1 MGRGGS
7 PAGVGRVRTRHLR
20 HRGAAR
26 GPGAERAAAIQP
38 LGLRDHCCRPLARS
52 GALRGHQCHPRDHRS
67 HASQRRTRRR
77 GRNPASERDGRPSLC
92 PDARLWLSRHSR
104 FMACRAPSIACSCD
118 GRVLRRPDA
127 GRLRVAN
134 RPDRSV
140 PGSDHAGCDH
150 SLCARGTDVGEAV
163 PAARPA
169 RKGRPRMNTTVLISM
184 LATSV
189 AAASPLLLAALGE
202 LVVERSGVLNLGIE
216 GIMLVGALTAVAATL
231 GSGSVVVGIL
241 CAVVAGMLLGLLF
254 AFLTVTIRAD
264 HVVAGLAMVLF
275 GDGLSSFA
283 GHQLVGIDIGQHVP
297 PLALPW
303 ISDIPA
309 LGQIFF
315 RQNALVYFS
324 YLMVAVV
331 WYFLYRTRPGLA
343 LRAAGEKPSAV
354 DVVGWNVFR
363 IRYLAVLFG
372 AGMAGLAGAF
382 LSGAYLYMLGGGMTA
397 GRGRG

>member
-1 MGRGGS
+1 
-7 PAGVGRVRTRHLR
+7 
-20 HRGAAR
+20 
-26 GPGAERAAAIQP
+26 
-38 LGLRDHCCRPLARS
+38 
-52 GALRGHQCHPRDHRS
+52 
-67 HASQRRTRRR
+67 
-77 GRNPASERDGRPSLC
+77 
-92 PDARLWLSRHSR
+92 
-104 FMACRAPSIACSCD
+104 
-118 GRVLRRPDA
+118 
-127 GRLRVAN
+127 
-134 RPDRSV
+134 
-140 PGSDHAGCDH
+140 
-150 SLCARGTDVGEAV
+150 
-163 PAARPA
+163 
-169 RKGRPRMNTTVLISM
+169 MNATVLVSM

-216 GIMLVGALTAVAATL
+216 GIMLLGALTAVAATL
-231 GSGSVVVGIL
+231 GSGSVLVGIA
-241 CAVVAGMLLGLLF
+241 CAIAAGMLLGLLF

-264 HVVAGLAMVLF
+264 HVVAGLAMVLL

-283 GHQLVGIDIGQHVP
+283 GHGLVGIDIGQNVP

-382 LSGAYLYMLGGGMTA
+382 LSVAYLTTWAEGMTA
-397 GRGRG
+397 GRGWVALALVIFAGWHPIKLLGGAYLFGFAYILIAQSQVLGGVFYLISTYVMQMFPYLMAIVVLAVMGRRAMKQRVGAPEALALPYVREER

>member
-1 MGRGGS
+1 VN
-7 PAGVGRVRTRHLR
+7 A
-20 HRGAAR
+20 
-26 GPGAERAAAIQP
+26 
-38 LGLRDHCCRPLARS
+38 
-52 GALRGHQCHPRDHRS
+52 
-67 HASQRRTRRR
+67 
-77 GRNPASERDGRPSLC
+77 
-92 PDARLWLSRHSR
+92 
-104 FMACRAPSIACSCD
+104 
-118 GRVLRRPDA
+118 
-127 GRLRVAN
+127 
-134 RPDRSV
+134 
-140 PGSDHAGCDH
+140 
-150 SLCARGTDVGEAV
+150 
-163 PAARPA
+163 
-169 RKGRPRMNTTVLISM
+169 TVLVSM

-216 GIMLVGALTAVAATL
+216 GIMLLGALTAVAATL
-231 GSGSVVVGIL
+231 GSGSVLVGIA
-241 CAVVAGMLLGLLF
+241 CAIAAGMLLGLLF

-264 HVVAGLAMVLF
+264 HVVAGLAMVLL

-283 GHQLVGIDIGQHVP
+283 GHALVGIDIGQNVP

-382 LSGAYLYMLGGGMTA
+382 LSVAYLSTWAEGMTA
-397 GRGRG
+397 GRGWVALALVIFAGWHPIKLLGGAYLFGFAYILIAQSQVLGGVFHMVSTYVMQMFPYLMAIVVLAVMGRRAMKQRVGAPEALALPYVREER

>member
-1 MGRGGS
+1 
-7 PAGVGRVRTRHLR
+7 
-20 HRGAAR
+20 
-26 GPGAERAAAIQP
+26 
-38 LGLRDHCCRPLARS
+38 
-52 GALRGHQCHPRDHRS
+52 
-67 HASQRRTRRR
+67 
-77 GRNPASERDGRPSLC
+77 
-92 PDARLWLSRHSR
+92 
-104 FMACRAPSIACSCD
+104 
-118 GRVLRRPDA
+118 
-127 GRLRVAN
+127 
-134 RPDRSV
+134 
-140 PGSDHAGCDH
+140 
-150 SLCARGTDVGEAV
+150 
-163 PAARPA
+163 
-169 RKGRPRMNTTVLISM
+169 MNATVLVSM

-216 GIMLVGALTAVAATL
+216 GIMLLGALTAVAATL
-231 GSGSVVVGIL
+231 GSGSVLVGIA
-241 CAVVAGMLLGLLF
+241 CAIVAGMLLGLLF

-264 HVVAGLAMVLF
+264 HVVAGLAMVLL

-283 GHQLVGIDIGQHVP
+283 GHGLVGIDIGQNVP

-382 LSGAYLYMLGGGMTA
+382 LSVAYLSTWAEGMTA
-397 GRGRG
+397 GRGWVALALVIFAGWHPIKLLGGAYLFGFAYILIAQSQVLGGVFYMISTYVMQMFPYLMAILVLAVMGRRAMKQRVGAPEALALPYVREER

>member
-1 MGRGGS
+1 
-7 PAGVGRVRTRHLR
+7 
-20 HRGAAR
+20 
-26 GPGAERAAAIQP
+26 
-38 LGLRDHCCRPLARS
+38 
-52 GALRGHQCHPRDHRS
+52 
-67 HASQRRTRRR
+67 
-77 GRNPASERDGRPSLC
+77 
-92 PDARLWLSRHSR
+92 
-104 FMACRAPSIACSCD
+104 
-118 GRVLRRPDA
+118 
-127 GRLRVAN
+127 
-134 RPDRSV
+134 
-140 PGSDHAGCDH
+140 
-150 SLCARGTDVGEAV
+150 
-163 PAARPA
+163 
-169 RKGRPRMNTTVLISM
+169 
-184 LATSV
+184 
-189 AAASPLLLAALGE
+189 

-216 GIMLVGALTAVAATL
+216 GIMLLGALTAVAATL
-231 GSGSVVVGIL
+231 GSGSVLVGIA
-241 CAVVAGMLLGLLF
+241 CAIAAGMLLGLLF

-264 HVVAGLAMVLF
+264 HVVAGLAMVLL

-283 GHQLVGIDIGQHVP
+283 GHGLVGIDIGQNVP

-382 LSGAYLYMLGGGMTA
+382 LSVAYLSTWAEGMTA
-397 GRGRG
+397 GRGWVALALVIFAGWHPIKLLGGAYLFGFAYILIAQSQVLGGVFYMISTYVMQMFPYLMAIAVLAVMGRRAMKQRVGAPEALALPYVREER

>member
-1 MGRGGS
+1 
-7 PAGVGRVRTRHLR
+7 
-20 HRGAAR
+20 
-26 GPGAERAAAIQP
+26 
-38 LGLRDHCCRPLARS
+38 
-52 GALRGHQCHPRDHRS
+52 
-67 HASQRRTRRR
+67 
-77 GRNPASERDGRPSLC
+77 
-92 PDARLWLSRHSR
+92 
-104 FMACRAPSIACSCD
+104 
-118 GRVLRRPDA
+118 
-127 GRLRVAN
+127 
-134 RPDRSV
+134 
-140 PGSDHAGCDH
+140 
-150 SLCARGTDVGEAV
+150 
-163 PAARPA
+163 
-169 RKGRPRMNTTVLISM
+169 MNATVLVSM

-216 GIMLVGALTAVAATL
+216 GIMLLGALTAVAATL
-231 GSGSVVVGIL
+231 GSGSVLVGIA
-241 CAVVAGMLLGLLF
+241 CAIAAGMLLGLLF

-264 HVVAGLAMVLF
+264 HVVAGLAMVLL

-283 GHQLVGIDIGQHVP
+283 GHGLVGIDIGQNVP

-354 DVVGWNVFR
+354 DVVGWSVFR

-382 LSGAYLYMLGGGMTA
+382 LSVAYLTTWAEGMTA
-397 GRGRG
+397 GRGWVALALVIFAGWHPIKLLGGAYLFGFAYILIAQSQVLGGVFYMISTYVMQMFPYLMAILVLAVMGRRAMKQRVGAPEALALPYVREER

>member
-1 MGRGGS
+1 VN
-7 PAGVGRVRTRHLR
+7 A
-20 HRGAAR
+20 
-26 GPGAERAAAIQP
+26 
-38 LGLRDHCCRPLARS
+38 
-52 GALRGHQCHPRDHRS
+52 
-67 HASQRRTRRR
+67 
-77 GRNPASERDGRPSLC
+77 
-92 PDARLWLSRHSR
+92 
-104 FMACRAPSIACSCD
+104 
-118 GRVLRRPDA
+118 
-127 GRLRVAN
+127 
-134 RPDRSV
+134 
-140 PGSDHAGCDH
+140 
-150 SLCARGTDVGEAV
+150 
-163 PAARPA
+163 
-169 RKGRPRMNTTVLISM
+169 TVLVSM

-216 GIMLVGALTAVAATL
+216 GIMLLGALAAVAATL
-231 GSGSVVVGIL
+231 GSGSVLVGIA
-241 CAVVAGMLLGLLF
+241 CAIAAGMLLGLLF

-264 HVVAGLAMVLF
+264 HVVAGLAMVLL

-283 GHQLVGIDIGQHVP
+283 GHGLVGIDIGQNVP

-382 LSGAYLYMLGGGMTA
+382 LSVAYLSTWAEGMTA
-397 GRGRG
+397 GRGWVALALVIFAGWHPIKLLGGAYLFGFAYILIAQSQVLGGVFYMISTYVMQMFPYLMAIVVLAVMGRRAMKQRVGAPEALALPYVREER

>member
-1 MGRGGS
+1 
-7 PAGVGRVRTRHLR
+7 
-20 HRGAAR
+20 
-26 GPGAERAAAIQP
+26 
-38 LGLRDHCCRPLARS
+38 
-52 GALRGHQCHPRDHRS
+52 
-67 HASQRRTRRR
+67 
-77 GRNPASERDGRPSLC
+77 
-92 PDARLWLSRHSR
+92 
-104 FMACRAPSIACSCD
+104 
-118 GRVLRRPDA
+118 
-127 GRLRVAN
+127 
-134 RPDRSV
+134 
-140 PGSDHAGCDH
+140 
-150 SLCARGTDVGEAV
+150 
-163 PAARPA
+163 
-169 RKGRPRMNTTVLISM
+169 MNATVLVSM

-231 GSGSVVVGIL
+231 GSGSVLVGIT
-241 CAVVAGMLLGLLF
+241 CAIAAGMLLGLLF

-264 HVVAGLAMVLF
+264 HVVAGLAMVLL

-283 GHQLVGIDIGQHVP
+283 GHGLVGIDIGQNVP
-297 PLALPW
+297 LLALPW

-309 LGQIFF
+309 LGRIFF

-382 LSGAYLYMLGGGMTA
+382 LSVAYLSTWAEGMTA
-397 GRGRG
+397 GRGWVALALVIFAGWHPIKLLGGAYLFGFAYILIAQSQVLGGVFYLISTYVMQMFPYLMAIVVLAVMGRRAMKQRVGAPEALAIPYVREER

>member
-1 MGRGGS
+1 
-7 PAGVGRVRTRHLR
+7 
-20 HRGAAR
+20 
-26 GPGAERAAAIQP
+26 
-38 LGLRDHCCRPLARS
+38 
-52 GALRGHQCHPRDHRS
+52 
-67 HASQRRTRRR
+67 
-77 GRNPASERDGRPSLC
+77 
-92 PDARLWLSRHSR
+92 
-104 FMACRAPSIACSCD
+104 
-118 GRVLRRPDA
+118 
-127 GRLRVAN
+127 
-134 RPDRSV
+134 
-140 PGSDHAGCDH
+140 
-150 SLCARGTDVGEAV
+150 
-163 PAARPA
+163 
-169 RKGRPRMNTTVLISM
+169 MNTAVLISM

-216 GIMLVGALTAVAATL
+216 GIMLLGALTAAAATF
-231 GSGSVVVGIL
+231 GSGSVVVGI
-241 CAVVAGMLLGLLF
+241 ASAIAASSLLGLLF

-264 HVVAGLAMVLF
+264 HVVAGLALVLF

-283 GHQLVGIDIGQHVP
+283 GHDLVGTDIGQHVP

-324 YLMVAVV
+324 YLMVGVV

-372 AGMAGLAGAF
+372 ASMAGLAGAF
-382 LSGAYLYMLGGGMTA
+382 LSVAYLTTWAEGMTA
-397 GRGRG
+397 GRGWVALALVIFAGWHPIKLLGGAYLFGFAYILIAQSQVLGGVFHLISTYVMQMFPYLMAIAVLAVMGRRAMKRRVGAPEALALPYVREER

>member
-1 MGRGGS
+1 MT
-7 PAGVGRVRTRHLR
+7 AT
-20 HRGAAR
+20 
-26 GPGAERAAAIQP
+26 I
-38 LGLRDHCCRPLARS
+38 
-52 GALRGHQCHPRDHRS
+52 
-67 HASQRRTRRR
+67 
-77 GRNPASERDGRPSLC
+77 
-92 PDARLWLSRHSR
+92 
-104 FMACRAPSIACSCD
+104 
-118 GRVLRRPDA
+118 
-127 GRLRVAN
+127 
-134 RPDRSV
+134 
-140 PGSDHAGCDH
+140 
-150 SLCARGTDVGEAV
+150 
-163 PAARPA
+163 
-169 RKGRPRMNTTVLISM
+169 LISM

-216 GIMLVGALTAVAATL
+216 GIMLLGALTAVAATI
-231 GSGSVVVGIL
+231 GSGSVVIGIV
-241 CAVVAGMLLGLLF
+241 CAIAAGMLLGLLF

-283 GHQLVGIDIGQHVP
+283 GHALVGIDIGQHVP
-297 PLALPW
+297 PLALPL

-363 IRYLAVLFG
+363 IRYFAVLFG

-382 LSGAYLYMLGGGMTA
+382 LSVAYLSTWAEGMTA
-397 GRGRG
+397 GRGWVALALVIFAGWHPIKLLGGAYLFGFAYILIAQSQVLGGVFHMVSTYVMQMFPYLMAIVVLAVMGRRAMKQRVGAPEALALPYVREER

>member
-1 MGRGGS
+1 
-7 PAGVGRVRTRHLR
+7 
-20 HRGAAR
+20 
-26 GPGAERAAAIQP
+26 
-38 LGLRDHCCRPLARS
+38 
-52 GALRGHQCHPRDHRS
+52 
-67 HASQRRTRRR
+67 
-77 GRNPASERDGRPSLC
+77 
-92 PDARLWLSRHSR
+92 
-104 FMACRAPSIACSCD
+104 
-118 GRVLRRPDA
+118 
-127 GRLRVAN
+127 
-134 RPDRSV
+134 
-140 PGSDHAGCDH
+140 
-150 SLCARGTDVGEAV
+150 
-163 PAARPA
+163 
-169 RKGRPRMNTTVLISM
+169 MNATVLVSM

-216 GIMLVGALTAVAATL
+216 GIMLLGALTAVAATL
-231 GSGSVVVGIL
+231 GSGSVLVGIA
-241 CAVVAGMLLGLLF
+241 CAIAAGMLLGLLF

-264 HVVAGLAMVLF
+264 HVVAGLAMVLL

-283 GHQLVGIDIGQHVP
+283 GHGLVGIDIGQNVP

-354 DVVGWNVFR
+354 DVVGWSVFR

-382 LSGAYLYMLGGGMTA
+382 LSVAYLSTWAEGMTA
-397 GRGRG
+397 GRGWVALALVIFAGWHPIKLLGGAYLFGFAYILIAQSQVLGGVFYMISTYVMQMFPYLMAILVLAVMGRRAMKQRVGAPEALALPYVREER

>member
-1 MGRGGS
+1 
-7 PAGVGRVRTRHLR
+7 
-20 HRGAAR
+20 
-26 GPGAERAAAIQP
+26 
-38 LGLRDHCCRPLARS
+38 
-52 GALRGHQCHPRDHRS
+52 
-67 HASQRRTRRR
+67 
-77 GRNPASERDGRPSLC
+77 
-92 PDARLWLSRHSR
+92 
-104 FMACRAPSIACSCD
+104 
-118 GRVLRRPDA
+118 
-127 GRLRVAN
+127 
-134 RPDRSV
+134 
-140 PGSDHAGCDH
+140 
-150 SLCARGTDVGEAV
+150 
-163 PAARPA
+163 
-169 RKGRPRMNTTVLISM
+169 
-184 LATSV
+184 
-189 AAASPLLLAALGE
+189 

-216 GIMLVGALTAVAATL
+216 GIMLLGALTAVAATL
-231 GSGSVVVGIL
+231 GSGSVLVGIA
-241 CAVVAGMLLGLLF
+241 CAIAAGMLLGLLF

-264 HVVAGLAMVLF
+264 HVVAGLAMVLL

-283 GHQLVGIDIGQHVP
+283 GHGLVGIDIGQNVP

-382 LSGAYLYMLGGGMTA
+382 LSVAYLTTWAEGMTA
-397 GRGRG
+397 GRGWVALALVIFAGWHPIKLLGGAYLFGFAYILIAQSQVLGGVFYLISTYVMQMFPYLMAIVVLAVMGRRAMKQRVGAPEALALPYVREER

>member
-1 MGRGGS
+1 
-7 PAGVGRVRTRHLR
+7 
-20 HRGAAR
+20 
-26 GPGAERAAAIQP
+26 
-38 LGLRDHCCRPLARS
+38 
-52 GALRGHQCHPRDHRS
+52 
-67 HASQRRTRRR
+67 
-77 GRNPASERDGRPSLC
+77 
-92 PDARLWLSRHSR
+92 
-104 FMACRAPSIACSCD
+104 
-118 GRVLRRPDA
+118 
-127 GRLRVAN
+127 
-134 RPDRSV
+134 
-140 PGSDHAGCDH
+140 
-150 SLCARGTDVGEAV
+150 
-163 PAARPA
+163 
-169 RKGRPRMNTTVLISM
+169 M

-216 GIMLVGALTAVAATL
+216 GIMLLGALTAVAATL
-231 GSGSVVVGIL
+231 GSGSVLVGIA
-241 CAVVAGMLLGLLF
+241 CAIAAGMLLGLLF

-264 HVVAGLAMVLF
+264 HVVAGLAMVLL

-283 GHQLVGIDIGQHVP
+283 GHGLVGIDIGQNVP

-382 LSGAYLYMLGGGMTA
+382 LSVAYLSTWAEGMTA
-397 GRGRG
+397 GRGWVALALVIFAGWHPIKLLGGAYLFGFAYILIAQSQVLGGVFYLISTYVMQMFPYLMAIVVLAVMGRRAMKQRVGAPEALALPYVREER

>member
-1 MGRGGS
+1 
-7 PAGVGRVRTRHLR
+7 
-20 HRGAAR
+20 
-26 GPGAERAAAIQP
+26 
-38 LGLRDHCCRPLARS
+38 
-52 GALRGHQCHPRDHRS
+52 
-67 HASQRRTRRR
+67 
-77 GRNPASERDGRPSLC
+77 
-92 PDARLWLSRHSR
+92 
-104 FMACRAPSIACSCD
+104 
-118 GRVLRRPDA
+118 
-127 GRLRVAN
+127 
-134 RPDRSV
+134 
-140 PGSDHAGCDH
+140 
-150 SLCARGTDVGEAV
+150 
-163 PAARPA
+163 
-169 RKGRPRMNTTVLISM
+169 MNATVLVSM

-216 GIMLVGALTAVAATL
+216 GIMLLGALTSVAATL
-231 GSGSVVVGIL
+231 GSGSVLVGIA
-241 CAVVAGMLLGLLF
+241 CAIAAGMLLGLLF

-264 HVVAGLAMVLF
+264 HVVAGLAMVLL

-283 GHQLVGIDIGQHVP
+283 GHGLVGIDIGQNVP

-382 LSGAYLYMLGGGMTA
+382 LSVAYLSTWAEGMTA
-397 GRGRG
+397 GRGWVALALVIFAGWHPIKLLGGAYLFGFAYILIAQSQVLGGVFYMISTYVMQMFPYLMAIAVLAVMGRRAMKQRVGAPEALALPYVREER

>member
-1 MGRGGS
+1 
-7 PAGVGRVRTRHLR
+7 
-20 HRGAAR
+20 
-26 GPGAERAAAIQP
+26 
-38 LGLRDHCCRPLARS
+38 
-52 GALRGHQCHPRDHRS
+52 
-67 HASQRRTRRR
+67 
-77 GRNPASERDGRPSLC
+77 
-92 PDARLWLSRHSR
+92 
-104 FMACRAPSIACSCD
+104 
-118 GRVLRRPDA
+118 
-127 GRLRVAN
+127 
-134 RPDRSV
+134 
-140 PGSDHAGCDH
+140 
-150 SLCARGTDVGEAV
+150 
-163 PAARPA
+163 
-169 RKGRPRMNTTVLISM
+169 
-184 LATSV
+184 
-189 AAASPLLLAALGE
+189 

-216 GIMLVGALTAVAATL
+216 GIMLLGALTSVAATL
-231 GSGSVVVGIL
+231 GSGSVLVGIA
-241 CAVVAGMLLGLLF
+241 CAIAAGMLLGLLF

-264 HVVAGLAMVLF
+264 HVVAGLAMVLL

-283 GHQLVGIDIGQHVP
+283 GHGLVGIDIGQNVP

-382 LSGAYLYMLGGGMTA
+382 LSVAYLTTWAEGMTA
-397 GRGRG
+397 GRGWVALALVIFAGWHPIKLLGGAYLFGFAYILIAQSQVLGGVFYMISTYVMQMFPYLMAIAVLAVMGRRAMKQRVGAPEALALPYVREER

>member
-1 MGRGGS
+1 VN
-7 PAGVGRVRTRHLR
+7 A
-20 HRGAAR
+20 
-26 GPGAERAAAIQP
+26 
-38 LGLRDHCCRPLARS
+38 
-52 GALRGHQCHPRDHRS
+52 
-67 HASQRRTRRR
+67 
-77 GRNPASERDGRPSLC
+77 
-92 PDARLWLSRHSR
+92 
-104 FMACRAPSIACSCD
+104 
-118 GRVLRRPDA
+118 
-127 GRLRVAN
+127 
-134 RPDRSV
+134 
-140 PGSDHAGCDH
+140 
-150 SLCARGTDVGEAV
+150 
-163 PAARPA
+163 
-169 RKGRPRMNTTVLISM
+169 TVLVSM

-216 GIMLVGALTAVAATL
+216 GIMLLGALTAVAATL
-231 GSGSVVVGIL
+231 GSGSVLVGIA
-241 CAVVAGMLLGLLF
+241 CAIAAGMLLGLLF

-264 HVVAGLAMVLF
+264 HVVAGLAMVLL

-283 GHQLVGIDIGQHVP
+283 GHGLVGIDIGQNVP

-382 LSGAYLYMLGGGMTA
+382 LSVAYLTTWAEGMTA
-397 GRGRG
+397 GRGWVALALVIFAGWHPIKLLGGAYLFGFAYILIAQSQVLGGVFYLISTYVMQMFPYLMAIVVLAVMGRRAMKQRVGAPEALALPYVREER

>member
-1 MGRGGS
+1 
-7 PAGVGRVRTRHLR
+7 
-20 HRGAAR
+20 
-26 GPGAERAAAIQP
+26 
-38 LGLRDHCCRPLARS
+38 
-52 GALRGHQCHPRDHRS
+52 
-67 HASQRRTRRR
+67 
-77 GRNPASERDGRPSLC
+77 
-92 PDARLWLSRHSR
+92 
-104 FMACRAPSIACSCD
+104 
-118 GRVLRRPDA
+118 
-127 GRLRVAN
+127 
-134 RPDRSV
+134 
-140 PGSDHAGCDH
+140 
-150 SLCARGTDVGEAV
+150 
-163 PAARPA
+163 
-169 RKGRPRMNTTVLISM
+169 MNATVLVSM

-231 GSGSVVVGIL
+231 GSGSVLVGIV
-241 CAVVAGMLLGLLF
+241 CAIAAGMLLGLLF

-283 GHQLVGIDIGQHVP
+283 GHELVGIDIGQHVP

-303 ISDIPA
+303 ISEIPA

-324 YLMVAVV
+324 YLMVVMV

-382 LSGAYLYMLGGGMTA
+382 LSVAYLSTWAEGMTA
-397 GRGRG
+397 GRGWVALALVIFAGWHPIKLLGGAYLFGFAYILIAQSQVLGGVFHMISTYVMQMFPYLMAITVLAVMGRRAMKRRVGAPAALALPYVREER

>member
-1 MGRGGS
+1 
-7 PAGVGRVRTRHLR
+7 
-20 HRGAAR
+20 
-26 GPGAERAAAIQP
+26 
-38 LGLRDHCCRPLARS
+38 
-52 GALRGHQCHPRDHRS
+52 
-67 HASQRRTRRR
+67 
-77 GRNPASERDGRPSLC
+77 
-92 PDARLWLSRHSR
+92 
-104 FMACRAPSIACSCD
+104 
-118 GRVLRRPDA
+118 
-127 GRLRVAN
+127 
-134 RPDRSV
+134 
-140 PGSDHAGCDH
+140 
-150 SLCARGTDVGEAV
+150 
-163 PAARPA
+163 
-169 RKGRPRMNTTVLISM
+169 MNATVLVSM

-216 GIMLVGALTAVAATL
+216 GIMLLGALTAVAATL
-231 GSGSVVVGIL
+231 GSGSVLVGIA
-241 CAVVAGMLLGLLF
+241 CAIVAGMLLGLLF

-264 HVVAGLAMVLF
+264 HVVAGLAMVLL

-283 GHQLVGIDIGQHVP
+283 GHGLVGIDIGQNVP

-382 LSGAYLYMLGGGMTA
+382 LSVAYLSTWAEGMTA
-397 GRGRG
+397 GRGWVALALVIFAGWHPIKLLGGAYLFGFAYILIAQSQVLGGVFYLISTYVMQMFPYLMAIVVLAVMGRRAMKQRVGAPEALALPYVREER